1 MGISR
6 GVTTPVGRDGRDQG
20 ETRSARAFSGGKLRN
35 LKGIHTVKVGRR
47 RREKLIGVDHVEL
60 FYYRRQEKKKTL
72 RKMVVQ
78 GEVLQG
84 GGFLTGDAM

>member
-47 RREKLIGVDHVEL
+47 RREKLIRVDHVEL
-60 FYYRRQEKKKTL
+60 FYYRRQEKKTL

-84 GGFLTGDAM
+84 GRFLTGDAM

>member
-47 RREKLIGVDHVEL
+47 RREKLIRVDHVEL
-60 FYYRRQEKKKTL
+60 FYYRRQEKKTL